1 MLAGYNLLG
10 AILENELAGR
20 KSAEAVCSA
29 DISGHVMVRGEEVQT
44 MTGIH

>member
-20 KSAEAVCSA
+20 KSAVCSA
-29 DISGHVMVRGEEVQT
+29 DISGHATVRGEEVQT